1 MFVLGIDPGMTTT
14 GYGAVRRT
22 GGRVEAV
29 AVGVI
34 RTDPA
39 SPDATRLAE
48 IYRDICGLLD
58 DLEPGGVAI
67 ERVFLNH
74 NRATAIGVGRASG
87 VMMLAAAQRSLAVD
101 EYTPTTVKA
110 AVTGDGTAGKAQVQQ
125 MVAKRLGL
133 ATLPAPADAADALAV
148 ALCHLQ
154 TARFAL
160 GRRPA

>member
-1 MFVLGIDPGMTTT
+1 MTTT

-22 GGRVEAV
+22 GGQVEAV

-48 IYRDICGLLD
+48 IYRDVCGLLD
-58 DLEPGGVAI
+58 DLQPDGVAI
-67 ERVFLNH
+67 ERVFLNQ

-87 VMMLAAAQRSLAVD
+87 VMMLAAAQRSMPVD
-101 EYTPTTVKA
+101 EYTPTSVKA
-110 AVTGDGTAGKAQVQQ
+110 AVTGDGNAAKRQVQQ
-125 MVAKRLGL
+125 MVARRLGL
-133 ATLPAPADAADALAV
+133 ATVPAPADAADALAV

-154 TARFAL
+154 TARFAV
-160 GRRPA
+160 GSRPS